1 MWNIILHV
9 SKNVFII
16 LLLSFLTTCASLLYY
31 FHISL
36 DTLNNMNSSSLYLD
50 EKEDVNLKINKI
62 PQKNYLRDEL
72 FLNNEEKK
80 KQVKKVVRFKEDSII
95 KTQKNTNDEKKKKNN
110 NLFKISSD
118 YNSDSDQWLIIDS
131 LKVTI
136 KRYIHK

>member
-1 MWNIILHV
+1 
-9 SKNVFII
+9 
-16 LLLSFLTTCASLLYY
+16 
-31 FHISL
+31 
-36 DTLNNMNSSSLYLD
+36 MNSSSLYLD